1 MFASSDYKRRAA
13 IRAVTGA
20 LPPPAVVRVAG
31 GAE

>member
-1 MFASSDYKRRAA
+1 MYASSDYKRRAA

-20 LPPPAVVRVAG
+20 LPPPAVVRV